1 VSRRLPAAAL
11 IGAALT
17 GCGSGGAATT
27 SSSTAALKLDSRW
40 TALQSC
46 LLGGEHKALGGT
58 LASEGS
64 GQLEVYA
71 SDGFVAAIS
80 YEGSFAR
87 AKAQARRTKPRSRAQ
102 VTGGAGAGL
111 AIGNVTYYFTGL
123 VSTPQLQAITGCLV
137 ETYRGASRWP
147 AQLDP
152 TSLATT
158 GKSPPG
164 P

>member
-1 VSRRLPAAAL
+1 MSWRLPAAAL
-11 IGAALT
+11 IAAALA
-17 GCGSGGAATT
+17 GCGSGGAAT
-27 SSSTAALKLDSRW
+27 SSSTTTVKLDSRW

-46 LLGGEHKALGGT
+46 LLTGEQKRLGGT

-71 SDGFVAAIS
+71 PDGFVAAIS
-80 YEGSFAR
+80 YEGSFSR
-87 AKAQARRTKPRSRAQ
+87 AKAQARRTKPRSSAQ

-123 VSTPQLQAITGCLV
+123 ASTTQLDAITGCLV

-147 AQLDP
+147 AQIDP
-152 TSLATT
+152 TSLATA
-158 GKSPPG
+158 GKSPAG